1 MAQPYFLRRT
11 KEAVL
16 DLPPL
21 SEVIIPLGMSV
32 LQKEVYKTVLSKN
45 KDALASIYDSAK
57 AKRAAKANRHKMCAR
72 SHHTWARAWLNGLFS
87 ASTCSANV
95 LMELRKTLCHPYLV
109 EEALEHETDVTE
121 ADQHRNLVEASSKL
135 TFLSE

>member
-21 SEVIIPLGMSV
+21 SEVIVPLGMSV

-57 AKRAAKANRHKMCAR
+57 AKRAAKANRNKMCVFVPTALALDLTIVSICTQCQRAHGAQENAMPSLSGRGGTRAR
-72 SHHTWARAWLNGLFS
+72 DGCQRG
-87 ASTCSANV
+87 
-95 LMELRKTLCHPYLV
+95 
-109 EEALEHETDVTE
+109 
-121 ADQHRNLVEASSKL
+121 
-135 TFLSE
+135 